1 MQIDVTSDRGV
12 RLESDRALFT
22 RVFLPHLQQAY
33 RLARWMTGSAVDA
46 EDVVQEASLRAFRSI
61 RDCSGSNPRGWA
73 LAIVRNTANTW
84 LTRNRRERTPGERKD
99 ANGSANELDEDAD
112 FETPETTLLRKA
124 TVEEVRRAVDALP
137 APFREVIVL
146 REIEELDYREIAEMA
161 GLPLGTV
168 MSRLSRAR
176 SMLFKAL
183 GEER

>member
-1 MQIDVTSDRGV
+1 
-12 RLESDRALFT
+12 LESDRALFAK
-22 RVFLPHLQQAY
+22 VVLPHLRPAY
-33 RLARWMTGSAVDA
+33 QLARWMTGNAVDA

-61 RDCSGSNPRGWA
+61 RDCSGANPRGWV

-84 LTRNRRERTPGERKD
+84 LTRNRSP
-99 ANGSANELDEDAD
+99 SAAMKPFDTDPPASDVEKQEDVDAD
-112 FETPETTLLRKA
+112 TPETALLRKA

-146 REIEELDYREIAEMA
+146 REIEDLDYREIAEIA
-161 GLPLGTV
+161 GIPIGTV

-183 GEER
+183 GDAR

>member
-1 MQIDVTSDRGV
+1 
-12 RLESDRALFT
+12 LESDRALFAK
-22 RVFLPHLQQAY
+22 VFLPHLQQAY

-61 RDCSGSNPRGWA
+61 RDCSGSNPRSWA
-73 LAIVRNTANTW
+73 LTIVRNTANTW
-84 LTRNRRERTPGERKD
+84 LSRNRRERVP
-99 ANGSANELDEDAD
+99 SARIEDESPINEEPDL
-112 FETPETTLLRKA
+112 ETPEAVLLRKA
-124 TVEEVRRAVDALP
+124 TVDEVRRAVEALP

-161 GLPLGTV
+161 GIPIGTV

-183 GEER
+183 GDSQ

>member
-1 MQIDVTSDRGV
+1 LQIDCTADRGV
-12 RLESDRALFT
+12 GLESDRALFGQL
-22 RVFLPHLQQAY
+22 FLPHLQQAY

-46 EDVVQEASLRAFRSI
+46 EDVVQEASLRAYRSI
-61 RDCSGSNPRGWA
+61 RDCNGANPRGWA

-84 LTRNRRERTPGERKD
+84 LTRNRRERVGAGRAEGDTSATETEGEAD
-99 ANGSANELDEDAD
+99 LD
-112 FETPETTLLRKA
+112 TPEAALLRKA

-146 REIEELDYREIAEMA
+146 REIEDCDYRQIAEIA
-161 GLPLGTV
+161 GIPLGTV

-183 GEER
+183 GDAQ

>member
-1 MQIDVTSDRGV
+1 MQIDVTADRGV
-12 RLESDRALFT
+12 RLETDRALFT

-61 RDCSGSNPRGWA
+61 RDCSGTNPRAWA

-84 LTRNRRERTPGERKD
+84 LTRNRRERAPGERSQ
-99 ANGSANELDEDAD
+99 ANDSANDPDEDAD
-112 FETPETTLLRKA
+112 LETPETVLLRKA

-137 APFREVIVL
+137 IAFREVIVL
-146 REIEELDYREIAEMA
+146 REIEELDYRQIAEMA
-161 GLPLGTV
+161 GIPLGTV

-176 SMLFKAL
+176 SMLFKSL
-183 GEER
+183 GETG

>member
-1 MQIDVTSDRGV
+1 MD
-12 RLESDRALFT
+12 SDRALFT
-22 RVFLPHLQQAY
+22 RIFLPHLQQAY
-33 RLARWMTGSAVDA
+33 RLARWITGSAVDA

-61 RDCSGSNPRGWA
+61 RDCSGSNPRGWT

-84 LTRNRRERTPGERKD
+84 LSRNRRERVPLERDD
-99 ANGSANELDEDAD
+99 ANGSADNLDEDAD
-112 FETPETTLLRKA
+112 LETPETALLRKA
-124 TVEEVRRAVDALP
+124 TVDEVRRAVDALP

-161 GLPLGTV
+161 GIPLGTV

-183 GEER
+183 GEQQ

>member
-1 MQIDVTSDRGV
+1 
-12 RLESDRALFT
+12 LESDRALFA

-33 RLARWMTGSAVDA
+33 RLARWMTGNAVDA

-73 LAIVRNTANTW
+73 LSIVRNTANTW
-84 LTRNRRERTPGERKD
+84 LTRNRRGRAPGRNDD
-99 ANGSANELDEDAD
+99 ASDGAGDLDENAD
-112 FETPETTLLRKA
+112 LETPEAILLRKA

-146 REIEELDYREIAEMA
+146 REIEDLDYREIAGIA
-161 GLPLGTV
+161 GIPLGTV

-183 GEER
+183 GDTQ

>member
-1 MQIDVTSDRGV
+1 MQTDVTADRGV

-46 EDVVQEASLRAFRSI
+46 EDVVQEAALRAFRSI

-84 LTRNRRERTPGERKD
+84 LSRNRRECVPLERED
-99 ANGSANELDEDAD
+99 ANGSPDNLDEDANL
-112 FETPETTLLRKA
+112 ETPEAVLLRKA

-161 GLPLGTV
+161 GIPLGTV

-183 GEER
+183 GDAQ

>member
-1 MQIDVTSDRGV
+1 VQTDIAADWGV
-12 RLESDRALFT
+12 RLESDRALFAK
-22 RVFLPHLQQAY
+22 VFLPHLQQAY

-61 RDCSGSNPRGWA
+61 RDCSGTNPRGWA

-84 LTRNRRERTPGERKD
+84 LTRNRRERVPLEANLADD
-99 ANGSANELDEDAD
+99 AARDFDGNAD
-112 FETPETTLLRKA
+112 VETPEVILLRKA
-124 TVEEVRRAVDALP
+124 TVDEVRRAVDALP

-146 REIEELDYREIAEMA
+146 REIEELDYRQIAEIA
-161 GLPLGTV
+161 GIPLGTV

-183 GEER
+183 GEAQ

>member
-1 MQIDVTSDRGV
+1 MQIDVTADRGV

-61 RDCSGSNPRGWA
+61 RNCSGANPRAWA
-73 LAIVRNTANTW
+73 LAVVRNTANTW
-84 LTRNRRERTPGERKD
+84 LSRNRRERVPLERDD
-99 ANGSANELDEDAD
+99 ANGPTEDLDEDAD
-112 FETPETTLLRKA
+112 LETPETALLRKA

-137 APFREVIVL
+137 PLFREVIVL

-161 GLPLGTV
+161 GIPLGTV

-176 SMLFKAL
+176 SILFKSL

>member
-1 MQIDVTSDRGV
+1 LD
-12 RLESDRALFT
+12 SDRALFAK
-22 RVFLPHLQQAY
+22 VFLPHLRPAY
-33 RLARWMTGSAVDA
+33 QLARWMTGNAVDA

-61 RDCSGSNPRGWA
+61 RDCSGSNPRAWA

-84 LTRNRRERTPGERKD
+84 LTRNRSHGAATKPFGTD
-99 ANGSANELDEDAD
+99 LSASDVEAQEDVESD
-112 FETPETTLLRKA
+112 TPETALLRKA

-146 REIEELDYREIAEMA
+146 REIEELDYREIAEVA
-161 GLPLGTV
+161 GIPLGTV

-183 GEER
+183 GDVR

>member
-1 MQIDVTSDRGV
+1 VQTEIAADWGV
-12 RLESDRALFT
+12 RLESDRALFA

-84 LTRNRRERTPGERKD
+84 LTRNRRERVSLE
-99 ANGSANELDEDAD
+99 ANGADDAPRNFDTDAD
-112 FETPETTLLRKA
+112 VETPEAILLRKV
-124 TVEEVRRAVDALP
+124 TVDEVRRAVDALP
-137 APFREVIVL
+137 APFHEVIVL
-146 REIEELDYREIAEMA
+146 REIEELDYRQIAEIA
-161 GLPLGTV
+161 GIPLGTV

-183 GEER
+183 GDTQ

>member
-1 MQIDVTSDRGV
+1 MQTDVTADRGV

-84 LTRNRRERTPGERKD
+84 LSRNRRERVPLERDD
-99 ANGSANELDEDAD
+99 ANGSPDNLDEDAD
-112 FETPETTLLRKA
+112 LETPETALLRKA
-124 TVEEVRRAVDALP
+124 KVDEVRRAVEALP

-161 GLPLGTV
+161 GIPLGTV

-183 GEER
+183 GDAQ

>member
-1 MQIDVTSDRGV
+1 
-12 RLESDRALFT
+12 LESDRALFT

-61 RDCSGSNPRGWA
+61 RDCSGANPRGWA

-84 LTRNRRERTPGERKD
+84 LTRNRRERAPGERGD
-99 ANGSANELDEDAD
+99 ADGSANDFKDAD
-112 FETPETTLLRKA
+112 LETPETTLLRKA
-124 TVEEVRRAVDALP
+124 TVDEVRRAVDALP

-161 GLPLGTV
+161 GIPLGTV

-176 SMLFKAL
+176 SMLFKSL
-183 GEER
+183 GEAR

>member
-1 MQIDVTSDRGV
+1 
-12 RLESDRALFT
+12 LESDRALFT

-61 RDCSGSNPRGWA
+61 RDCTGSNPRGWA
-73 LAIVRNTANTW
+73 LAVVRNTANTW
-84 LTRNRRERTPGERKD
+84 LTRNRRERVAAGGDIADHSASDVEGEPD
-99 ANGSANELDEDAD
+99 LD
-112 FETPETTLLRKA
+112 TPEAVLLRKA
-124 TVEEVRRAVDALP
+124 SIEEVRRAIDALP

-146 REIEELDYREIAEMA
+146 REIEECDYREIAEIA
-161 GLPLGTV
+161 GIPLGTV

-183 GEER
+183 GDAQ